1 MAIVSRVVTFII
13 GIFAALGLL
22 DRIVKEWKPDLKLP
36 LIDGWGKEVENGFAA
51 MGPLALA
58 MVGIIALTPV
68 LANLLMPIVGPVYT
82 ALFSKPAMFAGTLLA
97 IDMGATPMGN
107 ALAAANGDPEWV
119 GWFGGMLLGAVFGVN
134 IVFNIPV
141 GLSLIQQE
149 DRKYFGLGLLA
160 GIVVAPLGAL
170 AAGIVAGYP
179 AVQCFMYLIPVIII
193 GILIAIGLVV
203 AQNAMVKGFI
213 VFGHFITSLILF
225 GLLVALFQQHTGI
238 TIIPGMAP
246 LFTHCEGG
254 VAVMEGLEVI
264 GAIAIALAGAY
275 PLVKFL
281 TTVLKGPLG
290 AIGKSL
296 GMNDVGAAGL
306 VATLANNIP
315 MFGIFK
321 DMNPRGKVINAAF
334 QVGAAFTF
342 ADHLGFT
349 AANAP
354 DLIAPMIIGKLVA
367 GVLGLLMA
375 VLFFAPKE

>member
-315 MFGIFK
+315 MFGIYK
-321 DMNPRGKVINAAF
+321 DMNPRGKVLNGAF
-334 QVGAAFTF
+334 QVAAAFSL
-342 ADHLGFT
+342 ADHLGFA
-349 AANAP
+349 AANNK
-354 DLIAPMIIGKLVA
+354 DLIGPMLVGKLV
-367 GVLGLLMA
+367 GGILGILVA
-375 VLFFAPKE
+375 TFFAPKE

>member
-13 GIFAALGLL
+13 GIFAALGLI
-22 DRIVKEWKPDLKLP
+22 DRIVKEWKPNLKLP

-160 GIVVAPLGAL
+160 GIIVAPIGAL

-179 AVQCFMYLIPVIII
+179 AVTCFMYLIPVIII

-246 LFTHCEGG
+246 LFTHCDGG
-254 VAVMEGLEVI
+254 TAIMEGLEVI

-290 AIGKSL
+290 AIGKAL

-306 VATLANNIP
+306 IATLANNIP
-315 MFGIFK
+315 MFGIYK
-321 DMNPRGKVINAAF
+321 DMNPRGKVLNGAF
-334 QVGAAFTF
+334 QVAAAFSL
-342 ADHLGFT
+342 ADHLGFA
-349 AANAP
+349 AANNKE
-354 DLIAPMIIGKLVA
+354 LIGPMLVGKLV
-367 GVLGLLMA
+367 GGILGIVVAM
-375 VLFFAPKE
+375 FFAPKE

>member
-13 GIFAALGLL
+13 GVFAALGLL
-22 DRIVKEWKPDLKLP
+22 DRIIKEWKPDLKLP
-36 LIDGWGKEVENGFAA
+36 LIDGWGKEVENGFGA

-68 LANLLMPIVGPVYT
+68 LADLLIPIVGPVYT
-82 ALFSKPAMFAGTLLA
+82 ALLSRPAMFAGTLLA
-97 IDMGATPMGN
+97 IDMGATPMGL
-107 ALAAANGDPEWV
+107 ALAQAAGDPEWV

-141 GLSLIQQE
+141 GLSLIQPE
-149 DRKYFGLGLLA
+149 DRKYLGLGLLA
-160 GIVVAPLGAL
+160 GIVVAPIGAL
-170 AAGIVAGYP
+170 VSGVLAGYP
-179 AVQCFMYLIPVIII
+179 FMQCLLYLVPVILV
-193 GILIAIGLVV
+193 GILIAIGLAV

-246 LFTHCEGG
+246 LFTHCDGG

-281 TTVLKGPLG
+281 TQVLGGPLG
-290 AIGKSL
+290 ALGKKL
-296 GMNDVGAAGL
+296 GMNDIAAAGL

-321 DMNPRGKVINAAF
+321 DMNPRGKVLNAAF
-334 QVGAAFTF
+334 QVAAAFSL
-342 ADHLGFT
+342 ADHLGFA
-349 AANAP
+349 AANNAE
-354 DLIAPMIIGKLVA
+354 LIGPMLGGKIVA
-367 GVLGLLMA
+367 GILGIVVAM
-375 VLFFAPKE
+375 FFAPKE

>member
-1 MAIVSRVVTFII
+1 MAIVSKVVLFII
-13 GIFAALGLL
+13 GVFAALGLL
-22 DRIVKEWKPDLKLP
+22 DRIVKEWKPDLHLP

-68 LANLLMPIVGPVYT
+68 LTKLLMPVVGPVYT
-82 ALFSKPAMFAGTLLA
+82 ALFSRPAMFAGTLLA

-107 ALAAANGDPEWV
+107 ALAAEAGDPEWV

-141 GLSLIQQE
+141 GLSLIKPE

-160 GIVVAPLGAL
+160 GIVVAPIGAL
-170 AAGIVAGYP
+170 VAGIAAGYP
-179 AVQCFMYLIPVIII
+179 AGTCFMYLIPVIIV

-203 AQNAMVKGFI
+203 AQSAMVKGFI

-238 TIIPGMAP
+238 TIIPGMEP
-246 LFTHCEGG
+246 LFTYCANGSP
-254 VAVMEGLEVI
+254 VMEALEVI

-290 AIGKSL
+290 ALGKAL
-296 GMNDVGAAGL
+296 GMNEVGAAGL
-306 VATLANNIP
+306 IATLANNIP
-315 MFGIFK
+315 MFGIYK
-321 DMNPRGKVINAAF
+321 DMNPRGKVLNAAF
-334 QVGAAFTF
+334 QVAAAFSL
-342 ADHLGFT
+342 ADHLGFA
-349 AANAP
+349 AANNSA
-354 DLIAPMIIGKLVA
+354 LIGPMLIGKLVG
-367 GVLGLLMA
+367 GVLGIVVAM
-375 VLFFAPKE
+375 FFAPKE

>member
-1 MAIVSRVVTFII
+1 MAIVSKTVVFII
-13 GIFAALGLL
+13 GIFATLGLI

-68 LANLLMPIVGPVYT
+68 LADLLIPIVGPVYT
-82 ALFSKPAMFAGTLLA
+82 ALFSRPAMFAGTLLA

-107 ALAAANGDPEWV
+107 ALAAAAGDPEWV

-141 GLSLIQQE
+141 GLSLIQAD
-149 DRKYFGLGLLA
+149 DRKYLGLGVLA
-160 GIVVAPLGAL
+160 GIVVAPIGAL
-170 AAGIVAGYP
+170 VSGLLAGYP
-179 AVQCFMYLIPVIII
+179 FMQCLLYLVPVILV
-193 GILIAIGLVV
+193 GILIAIGLAV

-225 GLLVALFQQHTGI
+225 GLAVALFQQHTGI

-246 LFTHCEGG
+246 LFTHCDGG
-254 VAVMEGLEVI
+254 TAIMEGLEVI

-290 AIGKSL
+290 ALGKSL
-296 GMNDVGAAGL
+296 GMNDVAAAGL

-321 DMNPRGKVINAAF
+321 DMNPRGKVLNAAF
-334 QVGAAFTF
+334 QVAAAFSL
-342 ADHLGFT
+342 ADHLGFA
-349 AANAP
+349 AANNAS
-354 DLIAPMIIGKLVA
+354 LIGPMLGGKLVA
-367 GVLGLLMA
+367 GILGIVVAM
-375 VLFFAPKE
+375 FFAPKE

>member
-1 MAIVSRVVTFII
+1 MAIVSKVVVFII
-13 GIFAALGLL
+13 GIFATLGVI

-36 LIDGWGKEVENGFAA
+36 LIDGWGKEMENGFAA

-68 LANLLMPIVGPVYT
+68 LANLLIPVVGPVYV
-82 ALFSKPAMFAGTLLA
+82 ALFSRPAMFAGTLLA

-107 ALAAANGDPEWV
+107 ALAAAAGDPEWV

-141 GLSLIQQE
+141 GLSLIE
-149 DRKYFGLGLLA
+149 ADDRKYLGLGVLA
-160 GIVVAPLGAL
+160 GIVVAPIGAL
-170 AAGIVAGYP
+170 VAGILAGYP
-179 AVQCFMYLIPVIII
+179 PLTCLLYLIPVILVAV
-193 GILIAIGLVV
+193 LIAIGLAV

-213 VFGHFITSLILF
+213 VFGHFITTLILF
-225 GLLVALFQQHTGI
+225 GLGVALFQQHTGI

-246 LFTHCEGG
+246 LFTHCEGD
-254 VAVMEGLEVI
+254 VAIMEGLEVI

-290 AIGKSL
+290 ALGKSL
-296 GMNDVGAAGL
+296 GMNDVAAAGL

-321 DMNPRGKVINAAF
+321 DMNPRGKVLNAAF
-334 QVGAAFTF
+334 QVAAAFSL
-342 ADHLGFT
+342 ADHLGFA
-349 AANAP
+349 AANNAS
-354 DLIAPMIIGKLVA
+354 LIGPMLGGKLVA
-367 GVLGLLMA
+367 GILGLVVA
-375 VLFFAPKE
+375 TFFAPKE

>member
-1 MAIVSRVVTFII
+1 MEIVSKVVVFII
-13 GIFAALGLL
+13 GIFATLGVI

-36 LIDGWGKEVENGFAA
+36 LIDGWGKEVEAGFGA

-68 LANLLMPIVGPVYT
+68 LADLLIPVVGPVYT
-82 ALFSKPAMFAGTLLA
+82 ALFSRPAMFAGTLLA

-107 ALAAANGDPEWV
+107 ALAAAAGDPEWV

-141 GLSLIQQE
+141 GLSLIE
-149 DRKYFGLGLLA
+149 ADDRKYLGLGVLA
-160 GIVVAPLGAL
+160 GIVVAPVGAL
-170 AAGIVAGYP
+170 VAGVLAGYP
-179 AVQCFMYLIPVIII
+179 FMQCLLYLVPVILVAV
-193 GILIAIGLVV
+193 LIAIGLAV
-203 AQNAMVKGFI
+203 AQEAMVKGFI

-225 GLLVALFQQHTGI
+225 GLAVALFQQHTEI

-254 VAVMEGLEVI
+254 EAIMEGLEVI

-290 AIGKSL
+290 ALGKAL
-296 GMNDVGAAGL
+296 GMNDVAAAGL

-321 DMNPRGKVINAAF
+321 DMNPRG
-334 QVGAAFTF
+334 
-342 ADHLGFT
+342 
-349 AANAP
+349 
-354 DLIAPMIIGKLVA
+354 
-367 GVLGLLMA
+367 
-375 VLFFAPKE
+375 

>member
-1 MAIVSRVVTFII
+1 MEIVSKVVVFII
-13 GIFAALGLL
+13 GIFATLGVI

-36 LIDGWGKEVENGFAA
+36 LIDGWGKEVEAGFGA

-68 LANLLMPIVGPVYT
+68 LADLLIPVVGPVYT
-82 ALFSKPAMFAGTLLA
+82 ALFSRPAMFAGTLLA

-107 ALAAANGDPEWV
+107 ALAAAAGDPEWV

-141 GLSLIQQE
+141 GLSLIE
-149 DRKYFGLGLLA
+149 ADDRKYLGLGVLA
-160 GIVVAPLGAL
+160 GIVVAPVGAL
-170 AAGIVAGYP
+170 VAGVLAGYP
-179 AVQCFMYLIPVIII
+179 FMQCLLYLVPVILVAV
-193 GILIAIGLVV
+193 LIAIGLAV
-203 AQNAMVKGFI
+203 AQEAMVKGFI

-225 GLLVALFQQHTGI
+225 GLAVALFQQHTEI

-254 VAVMEGLEVI
+254 EAIMEGLEVI

-290 AIGKSL
+290 ALGKAL
-296 GMNDVGAAGL
+296 GMNDVAAAGL

-321 DMNPRGKVINAAF
+321 DMNPRGKVLNAAF
-334 QVGAAFTF
+334 QVAAAFSL
-342 ADHLGFT
+342 ADHLGFA
-349 AANAP
+349 AANNAS
-354 DLIAPMIIGKLVA
+354 LIGPMLGGKIVA
-367 GVLGLLMA
+367 GVLGLVVA
-375 VLFFAPKE
+375 TFFAPKE